1 MSKHKK
7 TKGKERKERKT
18 VEFGAFLDEQE
29 LKDFE
34 QVAKR
39 VLRDF
44 GNWRNEK
51 QLEEGRSLQETSYSY
66 ILSPQDKEDILQDC
80 IIRWYR
86 RGGYVDKL
94 PAPKEIT
101 EEYREQRRRY
111 FGSLIKWQAKYYG
124 HSRRQRAEDFLI
136 DTEFGRNALG
146 YSRPGQD
153 LLEVEDRTAILETI
167 PANIKRGQEVAQ
179 LLLDGYSS
187 RDIARQLHVSQR
199 TVQRIIEQLRYWL
212 AAGSLDTREPVAKKK
227 VSPTPT
233 PQYQIAY
240 IHMPAYSP
248 ETPQNAL

>member
-1 MSKHKK
+1 MGKRTQENKRKGEENMTK
-7 TKGKERKERKT
+7 T
-18 VEFGAFLDEQE
+18 AFLDEQE

-51 QLEEGRSLQETSYSY
+51 QLEEGRSLQETSYVNT
-66 ILSPQDKEDILQDC
+66 LSEQDKEDILQSC
-80 IIRWYR
+80 YIRWYR
-86 RGGYVDKL
+86 RGGYLDKL

-111 FGSLIKWQAKYYG
+111 FGSLVKWEARYFNYQQGK
-124 HSRRQRAEDFLI
+124 RAEDFLI
-136 DTEFGRNALG
+136 DTEFGRNTLG

-153 LLEVEDRTAILETI
+153 LLEIEDKTSILETI

-179 LLLDGYSS
+179 LLLDGYNS
-187 RDIARQLHVSQR
+187 RDIARQLCISQR
-199 TVQRIIEQLRYWL
+199 TVQRIVEQLRYWL

-227 VSPTPT
+227 ILPAPTPRHQVIYT
-233 PQYQIAY
+233 
-240 IHMPAYSP
+240 HMPAYGLR
-248 ETPQNAL
+248 TP

>member
-1 MSKHKK
+1 MENM
-7 TKGKERKERKT
+7 TKT
-18 VEFGAFLDEQE
+18 VEFDAFLDEQE

-34 QVAKR
+34 QVARR
-39 VLRDF
+39 VLFDF

-66 ILSPQDKEDILQDC
+66 TLSPQDKEDILQDC

-86 RGGYVDKL
+86 RGGYLDKL

-111 FGSLIKWQAKYYG
+111 FGSLVKWQAKYYG

-136 DTEFGRNALG
+136 DTEYGRNTLG

-153 LLEVEDRTAILETI
+153 LLEIEDRTSILETI
-167 PANIKRGQEVAQ
+167 PANIKRGQEVAL

-187 RDIARQLHVSQR
+187 RDIARQLSISQR
-199 TVQRIIEQLRYWL
+199 TVQRTVEQLRYWL
-212 AAGSLDTREPVAKKK
+212 AAGSLDTREPVARKK
-227 VSPTPT
+227 VIPTPT
-233 PQYQIAY
+233 PRHQVIYTY
-240 IHMPAYSP
+240 MPTYGSK
-248 ETPQNAL
+248 TPQNAL